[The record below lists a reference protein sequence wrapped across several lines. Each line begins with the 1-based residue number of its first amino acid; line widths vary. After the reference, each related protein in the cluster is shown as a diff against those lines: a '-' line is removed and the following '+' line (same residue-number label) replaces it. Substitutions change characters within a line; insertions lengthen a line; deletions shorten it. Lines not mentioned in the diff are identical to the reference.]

1 LGSVDTVA
9 ASIKMGIFARRFGC
23 GIALRSH
30 RRLWRQLRV
39 HKITVGKTYGVL
51 AGSPCPLQQLL
62 SVGGGPAR
70 QPRFARAGR

>member
-1 LGSVDTVA
+1 LGSVDIVA
-9 ASIKMGIFARRFGC
+9 ARIKMGIFARRFGC
-23 GIALRSH
+23 GNTLRSH

-51 AGSPCPLQQLL
+51 AGSPCPLQQLR

-70 QPRFARAGR
+70 QPRVARAGR